1 MSIITQKLA
10 DVLRAVLPYAENE
23 SAAIHELADD
33 GDEHASDECT
43 AAASAIESATSAL
56 AAYDTAQTTKGTVKS
71 NRAWRE
77 ECALLRDALGR
88 LTGGLRLR
96 YLAGGPQGSF
106 FTNDLQLA
114 RDLVNLY
121 DKDDDWTITDLE
133 NPYGPS
139 DNGS

>member
-1 MSIITQKLA
+1 MNTITQQLA
-10 DVLRAVLPYAENE
+10 DALCD
-23 SAAIHELADD
+23 AILCVDPDQNPETFKCAR
-33 GDEHASDECT
+33 E
-43 AAASAIESATSAL
+43 AL
-56 AAYDTAQTTKGTVKS
+56 AAYDVAQSNKGTVKS
-71 NRAWRE
+71 NREWCE

-88 LTGGLRLR
+88 LTGALRLR